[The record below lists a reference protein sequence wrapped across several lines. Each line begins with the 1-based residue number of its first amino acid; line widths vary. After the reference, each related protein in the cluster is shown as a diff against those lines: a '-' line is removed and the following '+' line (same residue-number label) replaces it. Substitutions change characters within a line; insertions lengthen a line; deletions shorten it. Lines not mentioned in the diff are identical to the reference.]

1 MRLGASRPAPGEGT
15 TVTLDMFRLDGRTA
29 LVTGG
34 SRGLGL
40 AMARGLARAGARVL
54 LNGRDRARAE
64 ESARQLRDESLA
76 AEALAF
82 DVTDVAAVDGAFAA
96 LDARGVGVDILINNA
111 GIQHRAPLLD
121 FDLADWRRVIDG
133 HLTSTFVVTQRAARR
148 MAQRGRGKVVNICSL
163 MSEVARPSIAP
174 YAAAKGALKQLT
186 RAMAVEFAPRNILVN
201 GIGPG
206 YMATDMNQA
215 LMDNPEFDAFV
226 KKRTPLG
233 RWGRPEE
240 LAGAALFLSSDA
252 SSFMTG
258 QVIYIDGGVLASL

>member
-1 MRLGASRPAPGEGT
+1 
-15 TVTLDMFRLDGRTA
+15 MFTEDLLAGRVA
-29 LVTGG
+29 VVTG
-34 SRGLGL
+34 
-40 AMARGLARAGARVL
+40 AGTGIGV
-54 LNGRDRARAE
+54 GI
-64 ESARQLRDESLA
+64 
-76 AEALAF
+76 AEALAAAGAS
-82 DVTDVAAVDGAFAA
+82 VVAAYHGNAAGAEALTARIGAPERVLAQRCDVRDPAGVAA
-96 LDARGVGVDILINNA
+96 LFDATVAAFGRVDILINNA

-121 FDLADWRRVIDG
+121 FELADWRRVIDG

-226 KKRTPLG
+226 RKRTPLG